1 MRKAL
6 TQLWIVLSA
15 AAAVAVVAGCA
26 TSPVKQTEHLLAQ
39 SGFKVVPAVSVA
51 HQQQIQTLPP
61 NRISTVKR
69 NGKQY
74 YVYPDHA
81 RNVLYV
87 GNKAQF
93 HAYQMAIQNLQLTA
107 DSKLIADVQDSA
119 RVADDAAIASGGT
132 GAGWGQVW
140 GEWPEDGD

>member
-1 MRKAL
+1 MMRTLKDLLIGPLTVMLIAL
-6 TQLWIVLSA
+6 A
-15 AAAVAVVAGCA
+15 AGCA
-26 TSPVKQTEHLLAQ
+26 TSPVKRTEQMLTQ
-39 SGFKVVPAVSVA
+39 SGFKLVPAVSVS
-51 HQQQIQTLPP
+51 HQQQMQTLPP
-61 NRISTVKR
+61 NRISAVKR

-93 HAYQMAIQNLQLTA
+93 HAYQMAIQNQVLTE
-107 DSKLIADVQDSA
+107 DSKLIQGVEDSP
-119 RVADDAAIASGGT
+119 RVTDDAAIASGGT